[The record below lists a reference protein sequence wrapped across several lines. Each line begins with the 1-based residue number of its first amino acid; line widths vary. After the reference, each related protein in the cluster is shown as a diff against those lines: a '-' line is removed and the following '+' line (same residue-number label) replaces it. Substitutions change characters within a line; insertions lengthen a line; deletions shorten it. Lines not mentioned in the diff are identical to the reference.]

1 MVCVNFGL
9 NEDYEKLT
17 FTTRLLHNTRK
28 HKTTKNSIFSKSENL
43 NYVNDEI
50 KKIKNRET
58 LDKYFAEEEE
68 NYKLLIK
75 EKTKQKSK
83 MKNHLL
89 ETIISFSSSDYDKYS
104 AKKLNEIVMN
114 YTKQLEKEF
123 KIKVYAVSGHYDEGH
138 LNEKNEEIRNVHF
151 HIIHSNVNH
160 ETGKSFTRQIF
171 INGNKDYSFIQKH
184 FKDFIVKNLDENYDI
199 SIKKDKTKKT
209 KNLDYRTYKRLAQ
222 EKEQL
227 KAKITN
233 QYKNKI
239 KEFKEQAKTEIK
251 EIKEQALID
260 LRKQRKIILQQQDI
274 IEKKDK
280 EITELKKEILELQKK
295 LEKTTTQSQ
304 KHQLERKIN
313 NLMNIQKRNTQTI
326 EM

>member
-28 HKTTKNSIFSKSENL
+28 HKTTKNSIFSKSENF

-50 KKIKNRET
+50 KKIKNRKE
-58 LDKYFAEEEE
+58 LDKYFEDEEE

-75 EKTKQKSK
+75 EKTKRKSQ

-89 ETIISFSSSDYDKYS
+89 ETIISFSSSDYEKYS
-104 AKKLNEIVMN
+104 AKKLNEVVMN
-114 YTKQLEKEF
+114 YTKQLAEEY
-123 KIKVYAVSGHYDEGH
+123 KIKVYSVSGHHDEGH
-138 LNEKNEEIRNVHF
+138 YGKNGEEIRNVHF
-151 HIIHSNVNH
+151 HIIHSNVNF

-171 INGNKDYSFIQKH
+171 NTEDRKDYSFIQQH
-184 FKDFIVKNLDENYDI
+184 FKDFVVKNLDKNYDI

-209 KNLDYRTYKRLAQ
+209 KDLDYRTYKRLAQ

-227 KAKITN
+227 KEKITN
-233 QYKNKI
+233 KYKNK
-239 KEFKEQAKTEIK
+239 IK
-251 EIKEQALID
+251 EIKEQALTD
-260 LRKQRKIILQQQDI
+260 LRKQQKIILQQKDI

-313 NLMNIQKRNTQTI
+313 NLMNIQKRNTQTL